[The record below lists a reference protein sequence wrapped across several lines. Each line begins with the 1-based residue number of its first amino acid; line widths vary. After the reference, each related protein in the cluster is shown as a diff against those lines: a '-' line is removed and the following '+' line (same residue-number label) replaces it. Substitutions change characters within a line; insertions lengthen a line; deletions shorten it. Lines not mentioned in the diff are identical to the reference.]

1 MIKIKKIFII
11 SLIFFLG
18 FFKANAEIKDKLFLT
33 VGNKAITTLDVMNEI
48 KVILILNN
56 MSYDDQKRDE
66 LHKMAITSIIKR
78 SVKEIEINKYD
89 FLEYNENDFINE
101 LTKLANNINMDL
113 ETLKKICNS
122 NELNFSIVENQMK
135 TELLWNSLIFYLYK
149 NRISINLN
157 EIDKQLKLSQNKNEI
172 EEFLIS
178 EIVLKRVENDK
189 VKSRIEEI
197 TSQIET
203 EGFEAVAMKSSISN
217 SATKGGDLGWLNEN
231 QISKKFRSNIIN
243 TPIGSL
249 AEPILINEGIL
260 IFKLRDKRKVKNET
274 DLEILKNQLVTTEK
288 TKILNMYSTSHYDS
302 LRRSVSIKFFDE

>member
-1 MIKIKKIFII
+1 VIKIKKIFII

-18 FFKANAEIKDKLFLT
+18 FFKAHAEIKDKLFLT

-157 EIDKQLKLSQNKNEI
+157 EIDEQLKLSQNKNEI

>member
-157 EIDKQLKLSQNKNEI
+157 EIEEQLKLSQNKNEI

-178 EIVLKRVENDK
+178 EIVLERVENDK

-249 AEPILINEGIL
+249 AEPILMNEGIL

>member
-157 EIDKQLKLSQNKNEI
+157 EIEEQLKLSQNKNEI

>member
-157 EIDKQLKLSQNKNEI
+157 EIDEQLKLSQNKNEI

-249 AEPILINEGIL
+249 AEPILMNEGIL

>member
-1 MIKIKKIFII
+1 MIKIKKIFIL
-11 SLIFFLG
+11 SLIFSLS
-18 FFKANAEIKDKLFLT
+18 FFKVNAEIKDKLFLT
-33 VGNKAITTLDVMNEI
+33 VGNKAVTTLDVMNEI

-56 MSYDDQKRDE
+56 MSYDDQKREE
-66 LHKMAITSIIKR
+66 LHKMAITSLIKR
-78 SVKEIEINKYD
+78 SVKEIEINKHD
-89 FLEYNENDFINE
+89 FLEYNENDYINE

-122 NELNFSIVENQMK
+122 NELDFSIVQNQMK

-157 EIDKQLKLSQNKNEI
+157 EIDEQLKLSQNKKEI

-178 EIVLKRVENDK
+178 EIILKRVENDK

-197 TSQIET
+197 INQIET
-203 EGFEAVAMKSSISN
+203 EGFEAVAMKSSISS

-231 QISKKFRSNIIN
+231 QISKKFRSNITN
-243 TPIGSL
+243 TPVGSL
-249 AEPILINEGIL
+249 AEPILLNEGIL
-260 IFKLRDKRKVKNET
+260 IFKLRDKRKIKNET

-288 TKILNMYSTSHYDS
+288 TKILNMYSTSHYDR

>member
-11 SLIFFLG
+11 SLIFFFG

-157 EIDKQLKLSQNKNEI
+157 EIDEQLKLSQNKNEI

-189 VKSRIEEI
+189 IKSRIEEI

-249 AEPILINEGIL
+249 AEPILMNEGIL

>member
-157 EIDKQLKLSQNKNEI
+157 EIDEQLKLSQNKNEI

-217 SATKGGDLGWLNEN
+217 SPACFL
-231 QISKKFRSNIIN
+231 
-243 TPIGSL
+243 
-249 AEPILINEGIL
+249 
-260 IFKLRDKRKVKNET
+260 
-274 DLEILKNQLVTTEK
+274 
-288 TKILNMYSTSHYDS
+288 
-302 LRRSVSIKFFDE
+302 

>member
-48 KVILILNN
+48 KVLLILNN

-113 ETLKKICNS
+113 ETLKKIFNS

-157 EIDKQLKLSQNKNEI
+157 EIDEQLKLSQNKNEI

-249 AEPILINEGIL
+249 AKPILMNEGIL

>member
-11 SLIFFLG
+11 SLIFFFG

-157 EIDKQLKLSQNKNEI
+157 EIDEQLKLSQNKNEI

-249 AEPILINEGIL
+249 AEPILMNEGIL

>member
-157 EIDKQLKLSQNKNEI
+157 EIDEQLKLSQNKNEI

>member
-1 MIKIKKIFII
+1 VIKIKKIFII

-157 EIDKQLKLSQNKNEI
+157 EIDEQLKLSQNKNEI

>member
-157 EIDKQLKLSQNKNEI
+157 EIDEQLKLSQNKNEI

-178 EIVLKRVENDK
+178 EIVLERVENDK

>member
-1 MIKIKKIFII
+1 VIKIKKIFII
-11 SLIFFLG
+11 SLIFFFG

-157 EIDKQLKLSQNKNEI
+157 EIDEQLKLSQNKNEI

-249 AEPILINEGIL
+249 AEPILMNEGIL